1 MVGSMR
7 LRSSKTNSGMQNRMS
22 VAFLSQ
28 TTSETAMAGS
38 ELVCGIQSRRDEVM
52 AKESFCGDFGG
63 FRIGLNQRTSMGCLY
78 PHGSAGTASGQGLSP
93 FPLRPTIRPAPFIGV
108 AVSQRAHGA
117 LSYGPTCD
125 IGTHIICFIA
135 LRLSRS
141 LYSRALW
148 THSAIEWLIFL

>member
-1 MVGSMR
+1 
-7 LRSSKTNSGMQNRMS
+7 MQNRMS

-28 TTSETAMAGS
+28 TTSETSMADS

-52 AKESFCGDFGG
+52 AKESLCGDFGG
-63 FRIGLNQRTSMGCLY
+63 FRIGLNQRTSMGRLH

-93 FPLRPTIRPAPFIGV
+93 FPSWPTIRPAPLIGV
-108 AVSQRAHGA
+108 AVSQQTHGA
-117 LSYGPTCD
+117 IELNGTTALPYGPTCD

>member
-1 MVGSMR
+1 
-7 LRSSKTNSGMQNRMS
+7 MQNRMS

-28 TTSETAMAGS
+28 TTSETSMAGS

-93 FPLRPTIRPAPFIGV
+93 FPSWPTIRPAPLIGV
-108 AVSQRAHGA
+108 AVSQRAQGA
-117 LSYGPTCD
+117 IESNCTTALFGRIQPLSGSYSFEPSICGPTRWANVALPD
-125 IGTHIICFIA
+125 STPCFPQPC
-135 LRLSRS
+135 
-141 LYSRALW
+141 
-148 THSAIEWLIFL
+148 THSGH